1 MVCCLHRRDK
11 RPSGGRARGRISG
24 VPLYHQIQHLLRHRI
39 HSGLYPPG
47 TQIPSEHELSRE
59 LAVSRVTLREA
70 LRELVRENLLVK
82 VQGKGT
88 FVSSN
93 PPKRLAPVRYTGF
106 LEELQERVRKL
117 KVTERRRDPQTP
129 ATADLRD
136 ALQLDAGD
144 DRADADQAAAP
155 HRRRAVL
162 LHAELPARSRS
173 ARASASRIS
182 TSLPLL
188 KILQEDLKIPIVRA
202 HETIEAAP
210 ADPDTARRLGIPVLY
225 PVLHMTR
232 VMYTTNDRPFELV
245 DIYYRADKY
254 HYSVNM
260 MRVKRQGIWT
270 WTTEVE
276 TSA

>member
-1 MVCCLHRRDK
+1 MTSHQ
-11 RPSGGRARGRISG
+11 PGGGLRKELG

-93 PPKRLAPVRYTGF
+93 PPKRLARVRYTGF

-117 KVTERRRDPQTP
+117 KVTDVEVAQAP
-129 ATADLRD
+129 ATADLRA
-136 ALQLDAGD
+136 ALQLDPATAELTRD
-144 DRADADQAAAP
+144 PPPPP

-162 LHAELPARSRS
+162 LHAELPADRNRRADP
-173 ARASASRIS
+173 ARRIS
-182 TSLPLL
+182 
-188 KILQEDLKIPIVRA
+188 IRC
-202 HETIEAAP
+202 
-210 ADPDTARRLGIPVLY
+210 RC
-225 PVLHMTR
+225 
-232 VMYTTNDRPFELV
+232 
-245 DIYYRADKY
+245 
-254 HYSVNM
+254 
-260 MRVKRQGIWT
+260 
-270 WTTEVE
+270 
-276 TSA
+276 